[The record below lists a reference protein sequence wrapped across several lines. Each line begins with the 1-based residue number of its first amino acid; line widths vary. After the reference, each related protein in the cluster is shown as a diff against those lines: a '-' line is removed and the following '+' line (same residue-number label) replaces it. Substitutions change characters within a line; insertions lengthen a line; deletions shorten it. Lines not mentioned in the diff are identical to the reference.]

1 MKTKEI
7 KRQKLGEGAVV
18 LLIATV
24 LVKLIGALFKI
35 PLSSNAVLGDL
46 GFGYFS
52 SAYDLFSPIYTLAVS
67 GFPVAISRIVTEYAA
82 QNRLEEADGVFRVSK
97 RLFLNLGIIA
107 SLSLLVLIFPFV
119 RLADKSG
126 QSIYS
131 MLAVVPSFAICF
143 LSSAYRGY
151 FEGRHNMSI
160 PAVSNIIEALCKL
173 ILGLSFAIITLK
185 VTQNTAFAAAAAML
199 GITVGTLLS
208 LLYLRVSYKHC
219 DVYRG
224 ENFYTDKKLAKKVLL
239 ISLPIVLASMSGSLV
254 ALIDAITVRW
264 QLSHFDLTDIYS
276 LAINE
281 YKKTMTEDITSNTLP
296 TFLYGIR
303 SKAFTLYNLVP
314 TLTVSIG
321 ISAIPTLTDANTKG
335 EKATVIKGVNS
346 VLKYSAFISIPVA
359 AGFLAIGR
367 EIMSFLYSNG
377 VSSEIGGK
385 MLIIYGVAVA
395 FSGVL
400 IPLTCVLQA
409 LEKQREAFYNV
420 AIGLLIKLALNLSL
434 TSFREIN
441 IFGAVWST
449 LVCNVVILILH
460 FAVLFRVTGKELNF
474 VGGYFKILLSAL
486 FCFVTAKAVTI
497 IGDSKLITLVAIMSA
512 GIVYLLCLRL
522 FKVFSKAELTDFL
535 GSKGEKQQKSR

>member
-7 KRQKLGEGAVV
+7 KHQELGEGAVV

-52 SAYDLFSPIYTLAVS
+52 SAYDLFSPVYTLAVS
-67 GFPVAISRIVTEYAA
+67 GFPVAISRIVTELTARD
-82 QNRLEEADGVFRVSK
+82 RLEEADGIFRVSK
-97 RLFLNLGIIA
+97 RLFLYLGIIA

-119 RLADKSG
+119 SLSDKSG

-143 LSSAYRGY
+143 ISSAYRGY
-151 FEGRHNMSI
+151 FEGKHNMSI
-160 PAVSNIIEALCKL
+160 PAVSNVIEALSKL
-173 ILGLSFAIITLK
+173 LLGLSFAIITIK
-185 VTQNTAFAAAAAML
+185 ITQNTAFAAAAAML

-208 LLYLRVSYKHC
+208 LLYLSVSYKRF

-224 ENFYTDKKLAKKVLL
+224 TNLYNDKKLVKKVLF

-264 QLSHFDLTDIYS
+264 QLSLFDLTNIYS
-276 LAINE
+276 IAINE
-281 YKKTMTEDITSNTLP
+281 YQKTMAEEITRNTLP

-321 ISAIPTLTDANTKG
+321 ISAIPTLTEANTKG
-335 EKATVIKGVNS
+335 KMETVINGINS
-346 VLKYSAFISIPVA
+346 VLKYSAFISFPVA
-359 AGFLAIGR
+359 LGFLAIGR

-377 VSSEIGGK
+377 VSSQIGGK
-385 MLIIYGVAVA
+385 MLLIYGVAVL
-395 FSGVL
+395 FSGIS

-409 LEKQREAFYNV
+409 LGKQKSALYNV
-420 AIGLLIKLALNLSL
+420 AVGLLLKLVLNLVL
-434 TSFREIN
+434 TPFRNIN

-449 LVCNVVILILH
+449 LVCNIVILLLH
-460 FAVLFRVTGKELNF
+460 FVVLIRATGKELNF
-474 VGGYFKILLSAL
+474 VGMYFKIFISSL
-486 FCFVTAKAVTI
+486 FCFCVAKVVACF
-497 IGDSKLITLVAIMSA
+497 GDSKLITLVAILSA
-512 GIVYLLCLRL
+512 GAIYLICLGL
-522 FKVFSKAELTDFL
+522 LKVFSKSELSDFL
-535 GSKGEKQQKSR
+535 SSKAKKHKN